1 VSEQLVAFQKKQRQA
16 VIDAINAAQNQIEQ
30 EIEKFGY
37 YPEPDH
43 ELNVKE
49 LCRRAKIG
57 YSTLKNK
64 THDGTRQ
71 AAKNWLQRMK
81 LKLNS
86 TRRSR
91 TIDPTKPHSVALS
104 LTALAR
110 ELDLFKLKFEAIKEE
125 RDALRDER
133 DTLKAE
139 NKSLQAEI
147 ARHKA
152 GAKKVVEFPGTNN
165 RK

>member
-16 VIDAINAAQNQIEQ
+16 VIDAMKAAQNQIEQ

-64 THDGTRQ
+64 THAGTRQ
-71 AAKNWLQRMK
+71 AAKSWLQRMK
-81 LKLNS
+81 LKLNA
-86 TRRSR
+86 TQRSKS
-91 TIDPTKPHSVALS
+91 IDPNKAEAAALS

-110 ELDLFKLKFEAIKEE
+110 NLDLFKLQFEAITEE
-125 RDALRDER
+125 RDALLDER
-133 DTLKAE
+133 DTLKAD
-139 NKSLQAEI
+139 NKSLRAEI
-147 ARHKA
+147 VRLKA
-152 GAKKVVEFPGTNN
+152 GSTKVVEFPDPKT